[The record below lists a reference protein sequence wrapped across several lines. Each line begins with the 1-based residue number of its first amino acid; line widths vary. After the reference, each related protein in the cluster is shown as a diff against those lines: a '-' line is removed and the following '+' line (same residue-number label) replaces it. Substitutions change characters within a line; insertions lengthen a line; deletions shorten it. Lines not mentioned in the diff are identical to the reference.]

1 VWIEHDDEH
10 DDEHDGADQVPAAL
24 RAHVRALR
32 ADVPVRAAWRESLLR
47 EIAASRPPRRS
58 HLSRLSRRW
67 SVAPL
72 AAIAAGLACVA
83 LGAGGAWWVA
93 RRPAPAVTAA
103 RGADATDAVVRFA
116 LVAPGASRVTLVGDF
131 NRWDPAATPLR
142 ASADGRT
149 WEVRVPLSPGR
160 HVYAFVVDGG
170 LRADPAAPRTADDD
184 FGAPS
189 SVVLV
194 AGRS

>member
-1 VWIEHDDEH
+1 MWTEHDDG
-10 DDEHDGADQVPAAL
+10 DELPAAL
-24 RAHVRALR
+24 RTHVRALR
-32 ADVPVRAAWRESLLR
+32 EPPPVRAAWREALLR
-47 EIAASRPPRRS
+47 EIVATRAPRRA
-58 HLSRLSRRW
+58 RRW

-72 AAIAAGLACVA
+72 AAVAAGLACIA
-83 LGAGGAWWVA
+83 LGAGAAWWALRRDAAPTVA
-93 RRPAPAVTAA
+93 RAPAAVVGPT
-103 RGADATDAVVRFA
+103 VVRFA
-116 LVAPGASRVTLVGDF
+116 LIAPGASRVALVGDF

-142 ASADGRT
+142 ASPDGRT

-160 HVYAFVVDGG
+160 HVYGFVVDGG

-194 AGRS
+194 GGSS

>member
-1 VWIEHDDEH
+1 VWIEHDDER
-10 DDEHDGADQVPAAL
+10 DEADELPAAL
-24 RAHVRALR
+24 RPHVRALR
-32 ADVPVRAAWRESLLR
+32 AAVPVRAAWRESLLR
-47 EIAASRPPRRS
+47 EIAASRPPRRG
-58 HLSRLSRRW
+58 RPTRFSRRW
-67 SVAPL
+67 NVAPL
-72 AAIAAGLACVA
+72 AAIAAGLVCMA
-83 LGAGGAWWVA
+83 LGAAGVWWVVG
-93 RRPAPAVTAA
+93 RPAPVVAA
-103 RGADATDAVVRFA
+103 APGADAAEAVVRFA
-116 LVAPGASRVTLVGDF
+116 LVAPGASRVALGGDV

-142 ASADGRT
+142 ASRDGRT